1 MNQVASKER
10 VPGQLDQVMP
20 IPRKPGES
28 ATNYVYTDIRNQI
41 VNLVLEPGRPIAK
54 NALAE
59 RFNVSPTPVREA
71 LLRLSEEGLVDIVP
85 QSGTSVSRIDIQ
97 HARELHFLRLSVEIE
112 VVKVL
117 VNNIDKSSLLLLKAC
132 IERQVT
138 ELSTGDQAEF
148 KRRDNAF
155 HEEMFKLAGVQGLT
169 QLLDRR
175 RGHYDRIR
183 GLYLRE
189 KERRKVVIK
198 EHRAI
203 FSALKTQDAN
213 AAEAAVRKHLGKS
226 LAVIDQIRNRHPK
239 YFV

>member
-1 MNQVASKER
+1 MNQTVTREQF
-10 VPGQLDQVMP
+10 PGAPEEVTP

-28 ATNYVYTDIRNQI
+28 ATNYVYTDIRNRI

-59 RFNVSPTPVREA
+59 RYNVSPTPVREA

-85 QSGTSVSRIDIQ
+85 QSGTSVSLIDVQ

-112 VVKVL
+112 VIKVL
-117 VNNIDKSSLLLLKAC
+117 AENIDADGLALLKAW
-132 IERQVT
+132 IDRQVT
-138 ELSTGDQAEF
+138 ELSTGNQAEF
-148 KRRDNAF
+148 KRLDNAF
-155 HEEMFKLAGVQGLT
+155 HEEMFGLAGVQGLT

-183 GLYLRE
+183 GLYLRVQ
-189 KERRKVVIK
+189 ERRKIVIK

-203 FSALKTQDAN
+203 FAALKNHDAE
-213 AAEAAVRKHLGKS
+213 AAEAAVRTHLGKS
-226 LAVIDQIRNRHPK
+226 LAVIDQIRDRHPQ